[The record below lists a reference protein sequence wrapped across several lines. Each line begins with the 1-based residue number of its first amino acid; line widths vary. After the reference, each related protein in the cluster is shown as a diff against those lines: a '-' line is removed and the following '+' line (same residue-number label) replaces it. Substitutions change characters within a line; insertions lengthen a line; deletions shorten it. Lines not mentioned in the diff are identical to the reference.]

1 MQNYGVEDE
10 WWFACYASSKNQASI
25 FLLHWGGDEA
35 NLHHAFSR
43 ISSCASKDYASL
55 WHIYTCDFVTTFK
68 MGCVKLYSMYSNP
81 KKKNVVLKNSKHFLI
96 CTKITMTSC

>member
-1 MQNYGVEDE
+1 MPLLPSCLKLKAWNYLVLLWLGGPPSCPVLNKFFKVQNYGVEDE
-10 WWFACYASSKNQASI
+10 WWFACYASSKNQPSI

-55 WHIYTCDFVTTFK
+55 
-68 MGCVKLYSMYSNP
+68 
-81 KKKNVVLKNSKHFLI
+81 
-96 CTKITMTSC
+96 